1 MGRSVRSRTTGRD
14 EVYERILDVAEE
26 HFRRVG
32 HRKTS
37 VADIASELGMS
48 PANVYRF
55 FPSKDAIKESVCM
68 RMMDE
73 VVDIAVVAARTRAP
87 ALEKLARLAT
97 AVHRHNKT
105 RLAHERRMHDMVVA
119 AMLEGWA
126 HIKVHSARMAAIFE
140 RIIRE
145 GSEVGELKVDDA
157 AEAARAVNSALTPF
171 FHPILIQCRIQH
183 GEDTETGLRDQ
194 IRVIQKALGKSAARS
209 D

>member
-126 HIKVHSARMAAIFE
+126 HIKGAWRTN
-140 RIIRE
+140 
-145 GSEVGELKVDDA
+145 GGYL
-157 AEAARAVNSALTPF
+157 
-171 FHPILIQCRIQH
+171 
-183 GEDTETGLRDQ
+183 
-194 IRVIQKALGKSAARS
+194 
-209 D
+209 